1 MGFLKAPVA
10 PKPVAQGKAEPI
22 PADTS
27 SKGADPLSDSW
38 GEWLVQNAKGRVKV
52 LGGLEAQ
59 PPAPFLGSVAHQPGE
74 SVGTPA
80 RTSSAN
86 DCVYVD
92 AVESVSA
99 ESRAVREQMAQ
110 HIGQNT
116 VCAEADALLA
126 RGKAAFEEFELLL
139 KMKQDEKEELEDEY
153 LWSGAGNKQV
163 IDEITDSVAQVA
175 KLTGELAM

>member
-27 SKGADPLSDSW
+27 SKGADPLADSW

-52 LGGLEAQ
+52 LGGLEAR
-59 PPAPFLGSVAHQPGE
+59 PSTPFLGSVAHQPGE

-80 RTSSAN
+80 RTDSAN

-92 AVESVSA
+92 AVESVIA

-126 RGKAAFEEFELLL
+126 RGKAAFDELELLL
-139 KMKQDEKEELEDEY
+139 KMKQDEKEELEDDY
-153 LWSGAGNKQV
+153 LKSGAGNKQV
-163 IDEITDSVAQVA
+163 IDEITDSER
-175 KLTGELAM
+175 KLRN